1 MRHLADLSLQS
12 VSLCLDIFAK
22 EDFDRLQEAEDLEDL
37 VDDTQETIVQNHVKR
52 LMNATCNPMGGVV
65 FTDMATDLERCSD
78 HAINIA
84 TALSEHPS

>member
-1 MRHLADLSLQS
+1 
-12 VSLCLDIFAK
+12 
-22 EDFDRLQEAEDLEDL
+22 
-37 VDDTQETIVQNHVKR
+37 
-52 LMNATCNPMGGVV
+52 VV